1 MIVIYLLAVCLRKC
15 NVFCKG
21 GILREVMCKQRNSL
35 IYVTIS
41 LTICH
46 FLHRLR
52 KFHPWWFTIRDSTD
66 FDFDSRVRN
75 ALCKKLRIQ
84 SVFPLYYLYLNIEI
98 IRKVFQEIYHSTF
111 AWLCTFGNHRQ
122 GNLFPLIYFPRRLPN
137 FQSLGRKPIKM
148 YLRKCFCRKNG
159 SINPYVTRFFFR
171 FYRKLKTVFHTWQ

>member
-35 IYVTIS
+35 IYVTVS

-52 KFHPWWFTIRDSTD
+52 KFHRWFTIRDSTD

-75 ALCKKLRIQ
+75 ALCKKLQIQ
-84 SVFPLYYLYLNIEI
+84 LVFPLYYLYFNIEI

-148 YLRKCFCRKNG
+148 YLQKCFLQKKWIYK
-159 SINPYVTRFFFR
+159 SICNKIFFR